1 MTPDNDD
8 RSLVR
13 RTLEGDRAA
22 FDALYEVH
30 HPRVYAAVS
39 RYASDVDVIQD
50 LVQTTFVR
58 AYDALSSFRGDSA
71 FSTWL
76 TQIALNASRS
86 HLRSERARQTWVR
99 ATEDPEAAYDIDRHH
114 FTNKSPEEAA
124 QQTERREI
132 VLDGIRSLPDR
143 YRRAVWLR
151 YVQDRSYEEIVQ
163 ALQVPMGTVKTWLCR
178 GRRQVRGRFIRAGLQ
193 AA

>member
-1 MTPDNDD
+1 MAYHDD
-8 RSLVR
+8 CVLVR
-13 RTLEGDRAA
+13 RAIDGDRAA

-30 HPRVYAAVS
+30 HPRVFAAVS
-39 RYASDVDVIQD
+39 RYTNDADVIQD

-58 AYDALSSFRGDSA
+58 AFCALKSFRGDSA

-76 TQIALNASRS
+76 TQIAFNVSKS
-86 HLRSERARQTWVR
+86 HLRSERTRQTWVR
-99 ATEDPEAAYDIDRHH
+99 ATEDPEAACDVDRDHS
-114 FTNKSPEEAA
+114 TAQSPEEVAD
-124 QQTERREI
+124 QRQRSEI
-132 VLDGIRSLPDR
+132 VMDGIRSLPDR

-178 GRRQVRGRFIRAGLQ
+178 GRRQLKGRFIRAGLQ